1 MENKDTNRNRKM
13 KKTRMHLSDSSSGVL
28 QPTTVTNTTH
38 PRLST
43 TSGRSFIKTGFH
55 RMWAQ
60 LQKEQGSPLD
70 KQTLEAKYKAL
81 HPNEHQEWESIV
93 QESTGTS
100 RNKELQKEIIA
111 AVVELGRMPR
121 ESRCSSRE
129 ANLKQ
134 KIRKHNLFAWAK
146 RELQSRSIPYV
157 RTRLTRKTSAS
168 SPAAQLKSLCMIGRC
183 DAHPATELSSEMK
196 AMDDRAPSRGRK
208 RKAIDAGLISH
219 PAQES
224 EEVDRTITEDA
235 SIDLGWTWYLPEEEQ
250 AIWKFVQDYGR
261 PLETKKKNKQEK
273 RLARHIRC
281 NWLTLDTVTKEL
293 IQGLDDPAGVTAL
306 AQADLDR
313 LIKKDPNATHH
324 ELIRGLKAIV
334 GRPSVSALM
343 SLKYNEDGTP
353 SDIWRRAGIH
363 RQIKPLSQGK
373 IRLVRI
379 PLAVLHHN
387 YYHACH
393 QEIETIFSDDPH
405 PAEPKK
411 RTYADFYAACRAP
424 DKRHLEPFSTN
435 FATQCGSR
443 RFRPYQCIEQ
453 LALIELVDMSV
464 EKLPYTYNK
473 IQNLIRV
480 ARNEETNECQVLS
493 HVLDSAVQRL
503 CSYCNDPTW
512 ADEHARFV
520 GVQGTAT
527 ERQGKL
533 RSMVQTLAD
542 AFEKQ
547 NIDAR
552 AFKPNHF
559 ATLSVY
565 YALFVGKDDTCP
577 RNGLN
582 RWCCGLRSYIPGAVI
597 EATDEKQKHLAS
609 SCMPRHYESSDN
621 AEPPGLGKPGRA
633 VAAAPVTCELCHQGL
648 SGFDKLKFHCAKKH
662 GNLAEYRKRVFWRA
676 KQVGLVELHPWVK
689 RNMVQNFQFFRL
701 HSVPSSI
708 NEWTHKATL
717 NAQPRREEA
726 CAVCAVKDW
735 LENRYQVFLFAE
747 ATGTTTWAKFFFATG
762 EYYNEHANL
771 EDDNEHAGEAP
782 LATTGMHHNG
792 HALHRNCG
800 VLLVDENG
808 TFCAGPRDKVNDILA
823 VGRYVST
830 WPLIPTEELHA
841 SSVQHP
847 DDLNMRWLLHTRR
860 VQCEPVSDVAQHID
874 KALPRSAGVGVK
886 DATVWMCKS
895 CVENLCLE
903 QPKMPPL
910 ALANACFGGR
920 HHPLFREASLATRT
934 LASSARL
941 VMKQLLLGRGPDDEV
956 HKGMTG
962 NPMLIAQP
970 SATYD
975 QVLPN
980 LPALNDRMVVI
991 FCRTID
997 DVSKA
1002 PMLFVDREPYREM
1015 VKHRKEVCPTFADI
1029 IIDDAA
1035 IDKLPNNAVPETLMQ
1050 GAQAMPEAAGIHTTM
1065 QGPTNRIPLTHR
1077 HEQDDSESDSSDD
1090 AKKDGGV
1097 DSQHTASQRDSL
1109 RPDGDD
1115 AHHANSERDHL
1126 ESPEQLNENE
1136 TIIGVNDESCP
1147 RPLRLF
1153 EAWREGMT
1161 RINTEA
1167 AKFAQAEA
1175 QRHNSDEPLASRQ
1188 VAVVKQIAA
1197 KEMVRTSIAV
1207 DMIDVARRMTKSIP
1221 TRAEMQSLMTAQTE
1235 HEQQMPLE
1243 ALAVPSGKPLSMFDP
1258 CALPAAYTEFLFG
1271 DLVPFLKRETKV
1283 TAQQIFAALPS
1294 REELQYQLDG
1304 DLEPY
1309 IAANKSRWDT
1319 AEFFAVAAS
1328 FLRNLRML
1336 QSVKASMDRPGFEK
1350 DFRSIAATTSRDFTE
1365 AVLHPSAPRSNQD
1378 LMHNAGNERV
1388 RNALRHL
1395 GFSTATVPLTD
1406 GNKMRLHHHGCGMN
1420 QIFGPLTVFHTH
1432 NYADNYSPEILKLL
1446 CVEQSDTDYVEN
1458 IDMPTLQQ
1466 MHIHTASSPRATYKL
1481 FTLFEELSY
1490 RHLYKVDQ
1498 AWLGNF
1504 RLTSVNSFTD
1514 SEDDFASNGLRG
1526 LADFTTAIFKCI
1538 EAQARGFAHGHGK
1551 VHSIPDGVTGLK
1563 QCLEKVTA
1571 QITKLGLHPT
1581 EELVERM
1588 VTKYT
1593 ETYNQGVIASAS
1605 TRQYESSTL
1614 TAKQLGLQL
1623 PDAPFSETQQ
1633 RQSRYDGG
1641 TEDDDPKTKRPFVAV
1656 RQAELPAHITR
1667 DRRRLQFEH
1676 QPCRNEYKEL
1686 PLTGSQLCT
1695 AAHYLLPHSFCQE
1708 PQLGEEGECEESNVL
1723 QLAGLPWVFDE
1734 VTGELLHF
1742 IAEINGRQADAL
1754 DFHKDAVV
1762 FEKCFGRD
1770 VRFLHSH
1777 NHDHNCSGTCV
1788 KNVKNKSK
1796 MEVTKLLKPNRAPPC
1811 RFEFYHIVN
1820 LEIQSKPTKIR
1831 RRGKEIVLN
1840 PSISSTTTR
1849 NQLGSVALERPHPF
1863 RSPSTDCGLVALR
1876 SNNDFRYMPKGFPDT
1891 KELEQAFRCDV
1902 SQLTACFRSLTTQI
1916 RAHKA
1921 VRHMAMTV
1929 VALHVAAKIIDF
1941 YITKYSAKPM
1951 EQLQNLVTQYALGLQ
1966 RLELEEDNSEQA
1978 KQTTP
1983 APAGDG
1989 AHLAT
1994 TQTEPAPASHGAHL
2008 ASAAA
2013 RETKAYA
2020 RRVLLR
2026 LQTSAN
2032 RAKWISATEC
2042 ALYVHTEQQHWT
2054 SHNEVPMFTGRP
2066 LYQLWE
2072 CKRILSCSKN
2082 RPTRA
2087 DTSIQFSV
2095 VNYSCSDETKA
2106 DDAIHSTSKSTSY
2119 TKTEHGDSSALLPIV
2134 NVFNVPTSLWNV
2146 GDTCFMNA
2154 LMQCYRQ
2161 MLLRIPADMRPKTD
2175 GCPLAAALTQ
2185 QSFSEEDIRQ
2195 WPFWEF
2201 LEKDQQQDAC
2211 EILEMCFNDEHS
2223 MHGSCKQG
2231 DCFAT
2236 LFRKLTSFELTR
2248 ETLCENP
2255 GCLYSKK
2262 ERTTQYILIAEPS
2275 GNAESSIKKSLA
2287 VSHIDSECQECHSKH
2302 RKQQQ
2307 LIDKI
2312 PQFMIVHINKYSNHV
2327 GPATHQHVC
2336 VAGTVMQRVAVI
2348 HHAGHTPNS
2357 GHYTCTVATPEGM
2370 AYRCNDASI
2379 SQQPNLMA
2387 QPWQNSYLIF
2397 LQRDSSGDIHH
2408 IAESIAESTES
2419 VRSDSQLTDSDV
2431 EVLSECREVSDDDA
2445 DDTASDG
2452 DEYKDEKVDST
2463 SDDSHHADT
2472 EFTSAS
2478 EDEDDNVACSDPH
2491 HVETEPTMQAAECRV
2506 TATRHDDWL
2515 HRGPFL
2521 ADMPWHIYMMRVQ
2534 RDRKPRLANA
2544 DYSEYFFFDKHY
2556 SLSVL
2561 YCQKVGY
2568 TRTAT
2573 IPRLVGAVC
2582 PPEEE
2587 EDGEPHAAH
2596 KLTLF
2601 SRARCLGPEHCADPL
2616 NFRSL
2621 LFPSDKP
2628 DNDQMKREKARF
2640 APCWKACRCEMAMKA
2655 RQAKEKETL
2664 AEKIAVMADT
2674 TLMKDFKRNG
2684 GGAHPTDER
2693 ARRLRPLLLQMC
2705 TVTFIR
2711 HAEQMP
2717 EGIVELVD
2725 CISGFLCPQSL
2736 YHTEQL
2742 HLGQFVALEA
2752 HRINENIDMD
2762 ILVRKKPFREDKQ
2775 GGFIND
2781 VDSDDE
2787 KVQQANAIR
2796 SEFLGGAGEDDEVF
2810 EDETEDMTN
2819 RRQALVP
2826 LNTDECKAML
2836 RRDQEIQ
2843 RTEAPG
2849 RHKEADVQ
2857 MKGYVGTFG
2866 KVLEMNM
2873 HQVPIEQRSHLR
2885 ASLPFL
2891 TAMDYQRAVAK
2902 EMRMQQQSE
2911 DIRQNDTTVIDIES
2925 LLQLQ
2930 LRNQDKEDIECV
2942 SVPLADAMK
2951 GPRHVALKLMREA
2964 ENDSEKPVH
2973 FNEEQSTIIATC
2985 IYPLE
2990 QAWQQHIA
2998 KQHSADATLESLH
3011 FLPNDL
3017 GLPRVLIIG
3026 GGGCGKTTMMQIVLV
3041 PVLKTFFRKVVLTA
3055 PSNRAARGFDPTA
3068 KTLHS
3073 VSGMKPQDSMRTSSL
3088 HIKTDQMRKRLDAN
3102 QTHAGAWIHDEA
3114 LQTGASL
3121 WNAAAL
3127 RTTYARETH
3136 YRLDP
3141 TRYAKANETMGRI
3154 SFLLLCGDHLQ
3165 LPPVP
3170 KSSGFLAPME
3180 NASDEHKAGASM
3192 FNNIHYVFEM
3202 ETMMRFKDHVLV
3214 AILQKMRKPGGDKL
3228 TEEEWKALLHTEI
3241 DVLQL
3246 EKDPEAFLRDTH
3258 GWFET
3263 CYLWSVVSM
3272 ACYTRAIASARH
3284 HKQTLFFSQAVDYSE
3299 QAGNLNAQTIETYKQ
3314 MLAVPSAATTSR
3326 LPGIVLLHIGMRVR
3340 ITTQVLP
3347 PWAVQDA
3354 TGTIMEIEASA
3365 VDRRNVSSSGTH
3377 PASEMRLTELPLGV
3391 YVKLDNC
3398 DREFLPPLVC
3408 SKHQVCGFT
3417 RGCADCR
3424 AFEGWVL
3431 IEPITRTWTFTDPR
3445 SNGVL
3450 KVARRQLPLMPAE
3463 ACPLYSLQGAT
3474 CDPGLIAHLAM
3485 PKRADEDIKWL
3496 IVYVMLSRV
3505 RSLANL
3511 KCVGLNTKIRKIIE
3525 GGPPA
3530 MLAENFENKFRAKIT
3545 NTQEA
3550 AAAAKAYLKWQ

>member
-1 MENKDTNRNRKM
+1 MHTMESKATKRNRKM
-13 KKTRMHLSDSSSGVL
+13 TKARMHPSQSSSGVL
-28 QPTTVTNTTH
+28 QPTAVTNTTH

-43 TSGRSFIKTGFH
+43 TAVDLHGKVQMSFQ

-60 LQKEQGSPLD
+60 LKQEQGSPLGVR
-70 KQTLEAKYKAL
+70 TLEAEYIAL
-81 HPNEHQEWESIV
+81 QPNEHQEWERRLL
-93 QESTGTS
+93 EFRT
-100 RNKELQKEIIA
+100 KELQKEIISE
-111 AVVELGRMPR
+111 VLELGRMPR
-121 ESRCSSRE
+121 ASRQKARE
-129 ANLKQ
+129 RKLMK
-134 KIRKHNLFAWAK
+134 KIQYHNLFAWAK

-183 DAHPATELSSEMK
+183 DAHPVTELSSEMK

-224 EEVDRTITEDA
+224 EEVDRTTAEDA
-235 SIDLGWTWYLPEEEQ
+235 SIDLSWTWYLSEEEQ
-250 AIWKFVQDYGR
+250 SIWKFVQDYGR
-261 PLETKKKNKQEK
+261 PMESKKKSKQEQL
-273 RLARHIRC
+273 LAKHIRR
-281 NWLTLDTVTKEL
+281 NWLNLDEVTRQL
-293 IQGLDDPAGVTAL
+293 IQRLDDPAGVTAL

-313 LIKKDPNATHH
+313 LIKKDVENSHH

-334 GRPSVSALM
+334 GLPSVTALM
-343 SLKYNEDGTP
+343 PLKHNEDGTP
-353 SDIWRRAGIH
+353 SNIWRQAGIH
-363 RQIKPLSQGK
+363 IQMKPLSQV
-373 IRLVRI
+373 IRQVRI

-411 RTYADFYAACRAP
+411 RIYADFYAACRSP
-424 DKRHLEPFSTN
+424 DQRQLEPFTTS

-480 ARNEETNECQVLS
+480 ARNEETCECQVLS
-493 HVLDSAVQRL
+493 QVLDSAVQRL

-547 NIDAR
+547 NVDAR

-559 ATLSVY
+559 ATLSVF
-565 YALFVGKDDTCP
+565 YALFIGKDDTRP
-577 RNGLN
+577 RNGIN

-597 EATDEKQKHLAS
+597 EATDEKQTHLAS
-609 SCMPRHYESSDN
+609 ACMPWHYEPSGN
-621 AEPPGLGKPGRA
+621 AEPPGLRKPGRA

-662 GNLAEYRKRVFWRA
+662 GNLAEYRKRVFWKA
-676 KQVGLVELHPWVK
+676 KQGGLVELHPWVK

-701 HSVPSSI
+701 HSVPSSV
-708 NEWTHKATL
+708 NDWTHKAAL
-717 NAQPRREEA
+717 NAKPRREEA

-735 LENRYQVFLFAE
+735 LENRYQVFLFTE

-762 EYYNEHANL
+762 EYYNEHANP
-771 EDDNEHAGEAP
+771 EDDNEHAGEDD
-782 LATTGMHHNG
+782 NG
-792 HALHRNCG
+792 HAVHRTCG
-800 VLLVDENG
+800 ILLVDENG

-847 DDLNMRWLLHTRR
+847 DDLSMRWLLHTRR
-860 VQCEPVSDVAQHID
+860 VQCEPVSDVAQFND

-920 HHPLFREASLATRT
+920 HHPLFKEASLATRT
-934 LASSARL
+934 LASSGRL

-962 NPMLIAQP
+962 NPMLITQP

-980 LPALNDRMVVI
+980 TPALNDRMVVI

-1015 VKHRKEVCPTFADI
+1015 VKHRKQVCPTFADI

-1035 IDKLPNNAVPETLMQ
+1035 IDELPNNAVPETLLQ
-1050 GAQAMPEAAGIHTTM
+1050 GAQFMPEAAGIHTTM

-1090 AKKDGGV
+1090 VKNDGGV
-1097 DSQHTASQRDSL
+1097 DSQHAASQRDSL

-1136 TIIGVNDESCP
+1136 AIIGINEESCP
-1147 RPLRLF
+1147 KPLRLF
-1153 EAWREGMT
+1153 AAWREGMT

-1175 QRHNSDEPLASRQ
+1175 QRRNSDESLATRQ

-1197 KEMVRTSIAV
+1197 KEIVRTSIAV
-1207 DMIDVARRMTKSIP
+1207 DMIDIARKMNKSIQ

-1271 DLVPFLKRETKV
+1271 DCVPFLKRETKV

-1309 IAANKSRWDT
+1309 LAANKSRWDT

-1336 QSVKASMDRPGFEK
+1336 QSIKASMDRPGFEK

-1378 LMHNAGNERV
+1378 LMHTAGNERV

-1406 GNKMRLHHHGCGMN
+1406 GNKMRLHHHGCSMN

-1446 CVEQSDTDYVEN
+1446 CVKQSDKDYVEN

-1504 RLTSVNSFTD
+1504 RLTSVNSFND
-1514 SEDDFASNGLRG
+1514 REDDFASNGLRG

-1593 ETYNQGVIASAS
+1593 ETYNQGLIASAS

-1614 TAKQLGLQL
+1614 TAKQLGLKL
-1623 PDAPFSETQQ
+1623 PDAPFSEQQQ
-1633 RQSRYDGG
+1633 RQSRFDGG
-1641 TEDDDPKTKRPFVAV
+1641 TEDDTVTKRTFVAV

-1667 DRRRLQFEH
+1667 DRRQLQFEH

-1686 PLTGSQLCT
+1686 PLKGCQLCN
-1695 AAHYLLPHSFCQE
+1695 APYYLLHHSFCQE

-1723 QLAGLPWVFDE
+1723 QLTGLPWVFDE

-1742 IAEINGRQADAL
+1742 IAEISGRQAEAL

-1788 KNVKNKSK
+1788 KNVKKKSK
-1796 MEVTKLLKPNRAPPC
+1796 MELTKMLKPDRAPPC

-1820 LEIQSKPTKIR
+1820 LEILGKSTKIR

-1863 RSPSTDCGLVALR
+1863 RSPSTDCGLVTLR
-1876 SNNDFRYMPKGFPDT
+1876 SNNDFRYMPKGFPDI

-1902 SQLTACFRSLTTQI
+1902 TQLTACFRSLTTQI
-1916 RAHKA
+1916 KAHKA

-1983 APAGDG
+1983 APTSDG

-1994 TQTEPAPASHGAHL
+1994 TQTAPAPASNVAHL
-2008 ASAAA
+2008 ASSAA
-2013 RETKAYA
+2013 RENKAYA

-2072 CKRILSCSKN
+2072 CKRILSSSKSSL
-2082 RPTRA
+2082 TRA

-2106 DDAIHSTSKSTSY
+2106 DDATHSTSKSTSH
-2119 TKTEHGDSSALLPIV
+2119 TKTEHGDSSVLLPLV

-2161 MLLRIPADMRPKTD
+2161 MLLRIPPDMRPKTD
-2175 GCPLAAALTQ
+2175 GCPLASALTQ
-2185 QSFSEEDIRQ
+2185 QSFSQEDILQ

-2201 LEKDQQQDAC
+2201 LPKGQHDAC

-2223 MHGSCKQG
+2223 MHGSCKQE

-2236 LFRKLTSFELTR
+2236 LFRKLTSFELTH
-2248 ETLCENP
+2248 ETLCD
-2255 GCLYSKK
+2255 GCTWNK
-2262 ERTTQYILIAEPS
+2262 EERNAQYILRAEPS
-2275 GNAESSIKKSLA
+2275 GNVESSIKKSLA
-2287 VSHIDSECQECHSKH
+2287 VSHLDFKCQDCDSKH
-2302 RKQQQ
+2302 AKQQQ
-2307 LIDKI
+2307 LIDKM

-2327 GPATHQHVC
+2327 GPATHEHVC
-2336 VAGTVMQRVAVI
+2336 VAGTVMQRIAVI

-2387 QPWQNSYLIF
+2387 QPWQNSYLVF
-2397 LQRDSSGDIHH
+2397 LQRDSSGDIHQT
-2408 IAESIAESTES
+2408 AESAAESTES

-2431 EVLSECREVSDDDA
+2431 EVLSECREVSDADA

-2472 EFTSAS
+2472 EFTNFS
-2478 EDEDDNVACSDPH
+2478 EDEDDDVACSDPH
-2491 HVETEPTMQAAECRV
+2491 HVETEPTMQATECRV
-2506 TATRHDDWL
+2506 TASRHDDWL

-2556 SLSVL
+2556 ALSVL
-2561 YCQKVGY
+2561 YCQKLAY
-2568 TRTAT
+2568 TGIPA

-2587 EDGEPHAAH
+2587 DDGEPHAAH

-2628 DNDQMKREKARF
+2628 DNDQMKREKPRF
-2640 APCWKACRCEMAMKA
+2640 APCWKACRCEMAEKA
-2655 RQAKEKETL
+2655 RQAEAKETQ
-2664 AEKIAVMADT
+2664 AEKIAVIADT

-2693 ARRLRPLLLQMC
+2693 AMRLRPLLLQMC
-2705 TVTFIR
+2705 SVTFIR

-2742 HLGQFVALEA
+2742 HLRQFVALEA
-2752 HRINENIDMD
+2752 HRINQNIDMD

-2781 VDSDDE
+2781 VDSDGEDV
-2787 KVQQANAIR
+2787 KQANAIR

-2810 EDETEDMTN
+2810 EDEAQDMTN

-2826 LNTDECKAML
+2826 LSTDGCKAML

-2849 RHKEADVQ
+2849 RNKEADVQ

-2866 KVLEMNM
+2866 KILEIHMP
-2873 HQVPIEQRSHLR
+2873 QVPIEQRSHLS
-2885 ASLPFL
+2885 ASLHFH

-2902 EMRMQQQSE
+2902 EMRMQQQSH
-2911 DIRQNDTTVIDIES
+2911 DTRQNDTTVIDIES

-2930 LRNQDKEDIECV
+2930 LRNQVKEDKECV

-2964 ENDSEKPVH
+2964 ENHTTNPVH

-3011 FLPNDL
+3011 YLPNDL

-3127 RTTYARETH
+3127 RTTYAREIH

-3141 TRYAKANETMGRI
+3141 TRYAKNNETMGRI

-3202 ETMMRFKDHVLV
+3202 ETMMRFKDPVLV

-3228 TEEEWKALLHTEI
+3228 TEEEWEALLQTEI

-3272 ACYTRAIASARH
+3272 ACYTRAIASARY

-3299 QAGNLNAQTIETYKQ
+3299 QACHLDAQTIETYKQ

-3326 LPGIVLLHIGMRVR
+3326 LPGMVLLHIGMRVR

-3365 VDRRNVSSSGTH
+3365 VDRRNVSNSGTH

-3408 SKHQVCGFT
+3408 SKHQVCGFS
-3417 RGCADCR
+3417 RDCAHCR

-3450 KVARRQLPLMPAE
+3450 KVARTQLPLMPAE

-3474 CDPGLIAHLAM
+3474 CDPGLIAHLVM
-3485 PKRADEDIKWL
+3485 PRRADEDIKWL

-3505 RSLANL
+3505 RRLANL

-3530 MLAENFENKFRAKIT
+3530 MLAENFENKFRAKIS

-3550 AAAAKAYLKWQ
+3550 AAAAKAYLKWQT